1 VARTRWLALTLALT
15 MTACTAGGGGTGGSG
30 PEGPSSSP
38 PTALPGDLVL
48 ASSLVAFDACDD
60 FLAYVQEQ
68 ALEIVTPYGIEGGG
82 GWYGADMMV
91 DEGEMEDAA
100 GDADGAVAAS
110 EPGTEREF
118 VEGEDYSGTNVQEQG
133 VDEPDHV
140 KTDGRTLYV
149 VTEGQ
154 LNVLDVTGETPE
166 LLTTVPLR
174 DAWDAQ
180 LLLDGDRLL
189 VTSSAYGAIPFEG
202 ERVAGD
208 VLPIPGWGGVT
219 SVTLLDVSDPSDPVA
234 VERLTVDGATL
245 SSRLVDGVAR
255 VVVRTEQGNLPWVY
269 PQGSGIRAERT
280 ALEAN
285 REVIR
290 DSVAEDWIPWFVHET
305 ADGDE
310 TEGPLLTCDRIT
322 HPQDFA
328 GLGVLTVLTV
338 DLEGGELRPGPEALG
353 VLAGGDTV
361 YASPD
366 TLYVATTQWVDWE
379 GMSERARNR
388 RADEM
393 TTEIHAFDI
402 SDPRTVGYLG
412 AGVVPGTLL
421 NQWAMSEYEGVL
433 RVASTI
439 GDPWGWGGGSRPSE
453 SAVTTLALEDD
464 ALVTLGQVTG
474 LGLTERIYS
483 VRFIGDIG
491 YVVTFRETDPLYTL
505 DLSDPSDPT
514 VVGELKILGYSAYLH
529 PMGDDLLLG
538 VGQDA
543 DLQGQ
548 TQGTQL
554 SLFDVSD
561 LSDPQRIDQVTLSDG
576 SSEVEYD
583 HRAFLHWP
591 ATGLTVVPY
600 SRWRWDEETGNEDVQ
615 MGAVAFTATRDGG
628 LERLGLL
635 SHRDWMKQAWVEQYG
650 EDWLEEFAPDE
661 AGEDWLEDTEA
672 ASTDDVPADD
682 DVTDEAPEDDADE
695 WIDDAEVAFDEPGGW
710 SVEAGRWWDWNYW
723 TQLRRSVVIGDRLL
737 TVSDLGVGSHD
748 LETLADL
755 GWAAFDR

>member
-1 VARTRWLALTLALT
+1 VTRTRWLALVLALT
-15 MTACTAGGGGTGGSG
+15 LTACTAGGSGAGGSG
-30 PEGPSSSP
+30 TPEPGSLP
-38 PTALPGDLVL
+38 PTELPDDLVL
-48 ASSLVAFDACDD
+48 ASSLVPFDACAD
-60 FLAYVQEQ
+60 FLAYVQER
-68 ALEIVTPYGIEGGG
+68 ALEIVTPYGLEPGGRFM
-82 GWYGADMMV
+82 AAEAQVARD
-91 DEGEMEDAA
+91 DA
-100 GDADGAVAAS
+100 GDADGASMESAPADAL
-110 EPGTEREF
+110 
-118 VEGEDYSGTNVQEQG
+118 VEGEDFSGTNVQEQG

-140 KTDGRTLYV
+140 KTDGGTMYV
-149 VTEGQ
+149 VSDGQ
-154 LNVLDVTGETPE
+154 LNVLDVTGRTPE

-189 VTSSAYGAIPFEG
+189 VTSSAYGAIPFAG
-202 ERVAGD
+202 ERVTGD
-208 VLPIPGWGGVT
+208 LLPVPSWSGVT
-219 SVTLLDVSDPSDPVA
+219 SVTLLDVNDPSAPVA
-234 VERLTVDGATL
+234 IERLTVDGATL

-255 VVVRTEQGNLPWVY
+255 VVIRTEQGNLPWEY
-269 PQGSGIRAERT
+269 PQGSGIRAER
-280 ALEAN
+280 ASLEAN
-285 REVIR
+285 RELIR
-290 DSVAEDWIPWFVHET
+290 NSVAEDWIPWFVHET
-305 ADGDE
+305 ADGE
-310 TEGPLLTCDRIT
+310 ESEGPLLACNRIT

-338 DLEGGELRPGPEALG
+338 DLGAGELVPGPEALG

-361 YASPD
+361 YASHD
-366 TLYVATTQWVDWE
+366 ALYVATTQWVDWE

-402 SDPRTVGYLG
+402 SDPRTVAYLG

-421 NQWAMSEYEGVL
+421 DQWAMSEHEGVL

-439 GDPWGWGGGSRPSE
+439 GDPWGWGGSRPSQ

-464 ALVTLGQVTG
+464 ALIELGQVTG
-474 LGLTERIYS
+474 LGVTERIYA
-483 VRFIGDIG
+483 VRFIGDVG
-491 YVVTFRETDPLYTL
+491 YVVTFRETDPLYTI

-543 DLQGQ
+543 DLEGR
-548 TQGTQL
+548 TKGTQL

-561 LSDPQRIDQVTLSDG
+561 LSDPRRIDQVTLAEG

-615 MGAVAFTATRDGG
+615 MGAVAFTATRGGG

-635 SHRDWMKQAWVEQYG
+635 SHRRWMEQAWAEQYG
-650 EDWLEEFAPDE
+650 EDWLEEVVPDE
-661 AGEDWLEDTEA
+661 TEDWLDDPEA
-672 ASTDDVPADD
+672 PADAD
-682 DVTDEAPEDDADE
+682 AIEETGDDADDLADG
-695 WIDDAEVAFDEPGGW
+695 WTDDGQMADDEPEAGW
-710 SVEAGRWWDWNYW
+710 SDEAGRWWDWSYR
-723 TQLRRSVVIGDRLL
+723 TQLRRSIVIGDRLL
-737 TVSDLGVGSHD
+737 TVSDLGVASHD
-748 LETLADL
+748 LETLEDI

>member
-15 MTACTAGGGGTGGSG
+15 MTACTAGGAGGGGSG
-30 PEGPSSSP
+30 TGPGGNA
-38 PTALPGDLVL
+38 PTALPDDLVL

-60 FLAYVQEQ
+60 FLAHVQDK

-82 GWYGADMMV
+82 GWYGMEMEA
-91 DEGEMEDAA
+91 GEMEDDAGAA
-100 GDADGAVAAS
+100 DTAADGAMARPEA
-110 EPGTEREF
+110 EL

-140 KTDGRTLYV
+140 KTDGRTLFV

-154 LNVLDVTGETPE
+154 LNVLDVTGDTPE

-202 ERVAGD
+202 ERVAAD
-208 VLPIPGWGGVT
+208 VLPAPGWGGVT
-219 SVTLLDVSDPSDPVA
+219 SVTLLDVSDPAEPVA
-234 VERLTVDGATL
+234 LERLTVDGATL

-269 PQGSGIRAERT
+269 PQGSGIRAERA
-280 ALEAN
+280 ALDAN

-290 DSVAEDWIPWFVHET
+290 ESVAEDWIPWYVHQT
-305 ADGDE
+305 ADGEE
-310 TEGPLLTCDRIT
+310 TEGPLLACNRIT

-338 DLEGGELRPGPEALG
+338 DLGAGDLMPDADGLG

-366 TLYVATTQWVDWE
+366 ALYVATTQWVDWE
-379 GMSERARNR
+379 GMSDRARER
-388 RADEM
+388 RAHEV

-402 SDPRTVGYLG
+402 SDPRTVDYLG

-421 NQWAMSEYEGVL
+421 SQWAMSEHEGVL

-464 ALVTLGQVTG
+464 ALVRLGQVTG
-474 LGLTERIYS
+474 LGVTERIYA
-483 VRFIGDIG
+483 VRFIGDVG

-505 DLSDPSDPT
+505 DLSDPSAPT

-543 DLQGQ
+543 DLEGQ
-548 TQGTQL
+548 TKGTQL

-561 LSDPQRIDQVTLSDG
+561 LADPRRIDQVTLVDG

-583 HRAFLHWP
+583 HRAFLYWP
-591 ATGLTVVPY
+591 GTGLTVVPY

-635 SHRDWMKQAWVEQYG
+635 SHRDWMQQAWVEQYG
-650 EDWLEEFAPDE
+650 EDWLEELAPDE
-661 AGEDWLEDTEA
+661 SRDWLEDTEA
-672 ASTDDVPADD
+672 AAAD
-682 DVTDEAPEDDADE
+682 DVTDEAPDDVEDE
-695 WIDDAEVAFDEPGGW
+695 WGDDDEVAFDEPGW
-710 SVEAGRWWDWNYW
+710 SAETGRWWDWNYR

-737 TVSDLGVGSHD
+737 TISDLGVGSHD
-748 LETLADL
+748 LETLDDL
-755 GWAAFDR
+755 GWAAFDA

>member
-1 VARTRWLALTLALT
+1 
-15 MTACTAGGGGTGGSG
+15 
-30 PEGPSSSP
+30 
-38 PTALPGDLVL
+38 
-48 ASSLVAFDACDD
+48 
-60 FLAYVQEQ
+60 
-68 ALEIVTPYGIEGGG
+68 
-82 GWYGADMMV
+82 
-91 DEGEMEDAA
+91 
-100 GDADGAVAAS
+100 
-110 EPGTEREF
+110 
-118 VEGEDYSGTNVQEQG
+118 VQEQG

-310 TEGPLLTCDRIT
+310 TEGPLLACDRIT
-322 HPQDFA
+322 HPRDFA

-338 DLEGGELRPGPEALG
+338 DLAAASSVPDRRRSACWPAATPSTPRGRAVRRDHPVGRLGGDVGARPGA
-353 VLAGGDTV
+353 
-361 YASPD
+361 
-366 TLYVATTQWVDWE
+366 
-379 GMSERARNR
+379 
-388 RADEM
+388 RADEV

-412 AGVVPGTLL
+412 AGRGAGDAAQPVGDVRVR
-421 NQWAMSEYEGVL
+421 GVL

-464 ALVTLGQVTG
+464 ALV
-474 LGLTERIYS
+474 
-483 VRFIGDIG
+483 
-491 YVVTFRETDPLYTL
+491 
-505 DLSDPSDPT
+505 
-514 VVGELKILGYSAYLH
+514 
-529 PMGDDLLLG
+529 
-538 VGQDA
+538 
-543 DLQGQ
+543 
-548 TQGTQL
+548 
-554 SLFDVSD
+554 
-561 LSDPQRIDQVTLSDG
+561 
-576 SSEVEYD
+576 SS
-583 HRAFLHWP
+583 
-591 ATGLTVVPY
+591 
-600 SRWRWDEETGNEDVQ
+600 
-615 MGAVAFTATRDGG
+615 
-628 LERLGLL
+628 
-635 SHRDWMKQAWVEQYG
+635 
-650 EDWLEEFAPDE
+650 
-661 AGEDWLEDTEA
+661 
-672 ASTDDVPADD
+672 
-682 DVTDEAPEDDADE
+682 
-695 WIDDAEVAFDEPGGW
+695 
-710 SVEAGRWWDWNYW
+710 GR
-723 TQLRRSVVIGDRLL
+723 
-737 TVSDLGVGSHD
+737 
-748 LETLADL
+748 
-755 GWAAFDR
+755 

>member
-1 VARTRWLALTLALT
+1 VAHTRWLALTLALT
-15 MTACTAGGGGTGGSG
+15 MTACTAGGGGSG
-30 PEGPSSSP
+30 TDPSGNA
-38 PTALPGDLVL
+38 PTLLPDDLVL

-60 FLAYVQEQ
+60 FLAHVQER
-68 ALEIVTPYGIEGGG
+68 ALEIVTPYGLEGGG
-82 GWYGADMMV
+82 GWYGVDM
-91 DEGEMEDAA
+91 EMEDEAA
-100 GDADGAVAAS
+100 MDDGDAGGEIAAS
-110 EPGTEREF
+110 EPRGDL

-140 KTDGRTLYV
+140 KTDGRILYV

-154 LNVLDVTGETPE
+154 LNVLDVTGDTPE

-202 ERVAGD
+202 ERVAAD

-219 SVTLLDVSDPSDPVA
+219 SVTLLDVSDPAEPVA

-290 DSVAEDWIPWFVHET
+290 SSVAEDWIPWYVHET
-305 ADGDE
+305 ADGEE
-310 TEGPLLTCDRIT
+310 TEGPLLACNRIT

-338 DLEGGELRPGPEALG
+338 DLDGGELVPGPETLG
-353 VLAGGDTV
+353 VLAGGETV
-361 YASPD
+361 YASREA
-366 TLYVATTQWVDWE
+366 LYVATTQWVDWE
-379 GMSERARNR
+379 NLSDRARER

-402 SDPRTVGYLG
+402 ADPRTVDYLG

-421 NQWAMSEYEGVL
+421 SQWAMSEHEGVL

-474 LGLTERIYS
+474 LGVTERIYA
-483 VRFIGDIG
+483 VRFIGDVG

-543 DLQGQ
+543 DLEGR
-548 TQGTQL
+548 TKGTQL

-561 LSDPQRIDQVTLSDG
+561 LADPRRIDQVTLVDG

-600 SRWRWDEETGNEDVQ
+600 SRWRWDEETGDEDVQ

-635 SHRDWMKQAWVEQYG
+635 SHREWMRQAWVEQYG

-661 AGEDWLEDTEA
+661 SRDWLEDTEA
-672 ASTDDVPADD
+672 AAA
-682 DVTDEAPEDDADE
+682 DEATEADEPVDEDDA
-695 WIDDAEVAFDEPGGW
+695 WGDDGEVAFDEPEW
-710 SVEAGRWWDWNYW
+710 SAETGRWWDWNYR

-737 TVSDLGVGSHD
+737 TISDLGIGSHD
-748 LETLADL
+748 LETLEDL